1 MFFTKAARILDNF
14 SVPLLMGVR
23 PSPSY
28 GFESWAY
35 VSWSFAKDER
45 EPPQPDP
52 PWLVRLKRERAAME
66 REDELSRLRPAR
78 AAARR
83 SP

>member
-1 MFFTKAARILDNF
+1 
-14 SVPLLMGVR
+14 MGVR

-52 PWLVRLKRERAAME
+52 PWLVRLKREQGDLLYSGKE
-66 REDELSRLRPAR
+66 HDELPHEIRL
-78 AAARR
+78 
-83 SP
+83 